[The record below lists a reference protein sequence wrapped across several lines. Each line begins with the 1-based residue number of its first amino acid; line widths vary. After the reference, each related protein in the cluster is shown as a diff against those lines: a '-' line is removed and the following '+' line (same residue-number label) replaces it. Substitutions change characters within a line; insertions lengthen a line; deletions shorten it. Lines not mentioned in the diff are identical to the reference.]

1 MRGQPTRIRPK
12 TQIEPTTESDGHQK
26 DLIERLLRFIYA
38 VGMDTPQI
46 PAEMFASCLVEEATA
61 VRLVPTSS
69 QPNTTLSLSVTAD
82 SSQLG
87 RWNQSTWR
95 NDAACTGMDTLIFFP
110 IGETGPAL
118 PQVNLAR
125 KVCSSCPVK
134 DECLE
139 FAIATIQNDGIWGGT
154 TEDERR
160 LIKRARRAAARR
172 AAKLSAA

>member
-1 MRGQPTRIRPK
+1 
-12 TQIEPTTESDGHQK
+12 
-26 DLIERLLRFIYA
+26 
-38 VGMDTPQI
+38 MDSPQI
-46 PAEMFASCLVEEATA
+46 PSDFSASYLLEDVAP
-61 VRLVPTSS
+61 VRLVPSSS
-69 QPNTTLSLSVTAD
+69 QPNTSLSLTVSAG

-87 RWNQSTWR
+87 RWNESTWR
-95 NDAACTGMDTLIFFP
+95 ADAACNGMDTLIFFP

-125 KVCSSCPVK
+125 KICGSCPVK